1 LNLPID
7 VSEKIMTKP
16 ALTLAIAASVLPML
30 AQADHGAGHH
40 GRTLEICLSSAQAIK
55 AGDFLKL
62 EYLDPSAEGAPAYE
76 IELRAANGREWE
88 FMCDAATGTIFE
100 IEQEAESAD
109 DPLFKAGAKVSLDDA
124 KDAVLRLYPGEI
136 EEVEYEIEANG
147 DASYEM
153 DVVME
158 DGTEFKV
165 EVDAATGAIIEVAVE
180 RWEIGE
186 ERDER

>member
-1 LNLPID
+1 MN
-7 VSEKIMTKP
+7 KP
-16 ALTLAIAASVLPML
+16 ALILATTAASFLPTL
-30 AQADHGAGHH
+30 AQADGGDGHH
-40 GRTLEICLSSAQAIK
+40 GNSLETCLASAQEIQ

-88 FMCDAATGTIFE
+88 FMCDAATGVIFE

-109 DPLFKAGAKVSLDDA
+109 DPLFAAGVKVSLEDA
-124 KDAVLRLYPGEI
+124 KATVLGLYPGEI

-147 DASYEM
+147 NASYEM
-153 DVVME
+153 DVVSE
-158 DGTEFKV
+158 GGTEFKV

-186 ERDER
+186 ESDER

>member
-1 LNLPID
+1 MNK
-7 VSEKIMTKP
+7 S
-16 ALTLAIAASVLPML
+16 ALTLAIAVAAPVLPAL

-40 GRTLEICLSSAQAIK
+40 GQRLHTCLASAQAIQ

-76 IELRAANGREWE
+76 IELRADNGREWE
-88 FMCDAATGTIFE
+88 FMCDAATGVIFE

-124 KDAVLRLYPGEI
+124 RDAVQALYPGKI

-153 DVVME
+153 DVITE
-158 DGTEFKV
+158 GGTEFKI

-180 RWEIGE
+180 QWEIGE
-186 ERDER
+186 EPEER